1 MFGGTKTRYEKVT
14 KEKDKPIYLL
24 KKKKKLKKHTLI
36 MLFVFRHFCYDGAE
50 KLSQIEACKMLEIM
64 YKHQPQLFRSESF
77 IHHNHH

>member
-1 MFGGTKTRYEKVT
+1 
-14 KEKDKPIYLL
+14 
-24 KKKKKLKKHTLI
+24 

-50 KLSQIEACKMLEIM
+50 KLSQIEARKMLEIM